1 LAFAV
6 SDTRGDISGMQ
17 TQTQLM
23 FLKCRLE
30 DISRAGRSS
39 LQVGQIVLV
48 SGLRVEQIQP
58 LDVRGCEDLFKH
70 IPEVV
75 LQFQFSLQSSSAT
88 LERQLVV
95 GSVVNSN
102 SKTKDHGGFINI
114 STLASL
120 VTASGLF
127 NPVTGFENLDVPS
140 VGRERSRHS
149 LIVMRCMISN
159 SKILADTN
167 QRHPTH
173 QGISVACFNYS
184 CFNYS
189 LAYHCNR
196 HEEKK
201 RKC

>member
-1 LAFAV
+1 
-6 SDTRGDISGMQ
+6 
-17 TQTQLM
+17 
-23 FLKCRLE
+23 
-30 DISRAGRSS
+30 
-39 LQVGQIVLV
+39 
-48 SGLRVEQIQP
+48 
-58 LDVRGCEDLFKH
+58 
-70 IPEVV
+70 
-75 LQFQFSLQSSSAT
+75 
-88 LERQLVV
+88 
-95 GSVVNSN
+95 
-102 SKTKDHGGFINI
+102 
-114 STLASL
+114 
-120 VTASGLF
+120 
-127 NPVTGFENLDVPS
+127 VPS